1 MDAGRQG
8 EKKTHAKNDSSLL
21 LNALARHSWTLPAF

>member
-1 MDAGRQG
+1 MPGGRG
-8 EKKTHAKNDSSLL
+8 KKTHAKNDSSLL